1 MNTQA
6 HNHDVNLS
14 AQSLIENLG
23 LKPHPEGG
31 WYVETFNNSDGNN
44 RGSMSVIYY
53 LLEKGQSAHW
63 HRVRDADEIWLW
75 HAGAPLTL
83 YTKPDDGLVT
93 KSVLGLDAASGQRPQ
108 VMIEKGQ
115 WQSAS
120 AIDGWSLVSCV
131 VAPAF
136 VFDKMD
142 FAPRGF
148 EPGFGI

>member
-1 MNTQA
+1 MNTQIVS
-6 HNHDVNLS
+6 HDVNLS
-14 AQSLIENLG
+14 AQVLIENLG

-31 WYVETFNNSDGNN
+31 WYAETFNTSEGEN
-44 RGSMSVIYY
+44 RGTLSVIYY
-53 LLEKGQSAHW
+53 LLEKGQAAPW
-63 HRVRDADEIWLW
+63 HRVRDADEVWLW

-83 YTKPDDGLVT
+83 YTKPDDGVVT
-93 KSVLGLDAASGQRPQ
+93 KSVLGLDAAAGQRPQ
-108 VMIEKGQ
+108 VIIEKGQ

-120 AIDGWSLVSCV
+120 AIEGWSLVSCV